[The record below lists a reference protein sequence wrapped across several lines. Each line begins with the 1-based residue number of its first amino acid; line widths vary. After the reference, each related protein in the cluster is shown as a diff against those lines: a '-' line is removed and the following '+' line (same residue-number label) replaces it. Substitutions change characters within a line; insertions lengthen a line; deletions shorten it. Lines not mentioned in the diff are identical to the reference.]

1 MEQLFL
7 GRYLQS
13 NALSCRYEYYI
24 NTDKSII
31 VWIVSCLAFSTLNN
45 IASKGLII
53 KVACNKRIIH
63 IIIIHINE
71 FKLLCF
77 SSLELHFRAVV
88 VLRSSCN
95 DRSFYLSVFKHHFKC
110 WKCRVLFCCPV
121 AAVSQKHHLQSRPAS
136 LETLGLFLFV

>member
-45 IASKGLII
+45 IASK
-53 KVACNKRIIH
+53 RIIH

-95 DRSFYLSVFKHHFKC
+95 ERSFYLSAFKHHFKC